1 MGLLVRP
8 RGDARA
14 DSAWGVKM
22 LPPRWNCAACRT
34 HEGRAA
40 PPSCDPKPHKLL
52 TQAGMVYTARGR
64 ARYGG
69 QNGPLKPQTSN
80 LRTFKTKQP
89 LVPGYAFIH
98 RRRALSVFLGKGRGR
113 AEENGSRRWRS
124 LSSL

>member
-14 DSAWGVKM
+14 DSAWGVKR
-22 LPPRWNCAACRT
+22 LPPRWNYAACRT

-64 ARYGG
+64 ARRRTQHIHEQPGA
-69 QNGPLKPQTSN
+69 PLAASCP
-80 LRTFKTKQP
+80 F
-89 LVPGYAFIH
+89 
-98 RRRALSVFLGKGRGR
+98 
-113 AEENGSRRWRS
+113 
-124 LSSL
+124 